1 MKSFLHL
8 ILPTAILSRIG
19 RVALSIAVAS
29 VVFLGFPRAACADD
43 VIPTGYTFYTLAG
56 FIGEGTVSGVIPW
69 DVIDAA
75 YPGITVNSIRI
86 DSITPEGFKFVSG
99 DSSQSAWNE
108 STHIGLLDHI
118 VLTRDLTSVSL
129 DIVWHTSG
137 NSLKETSGLWTG
149 SFLVDYT
156 VNGTTASGA
165 VYSDN
170 GSVPLTFDAEV
181 YGTPEPSSLY
191 LLGSGL
197 VGLAGL
203 LRRKLRLC

>member
-29 VVFLGFPRAACADD
+29 VVFLGFPRVACADD

-56 FIGEGTVSGVIPW
+56 SPGSVTISGTIPW
-69 DVIDAA
+69 DIVDASVQS
-75 YPGITVNSIRI
+75 YTI
-86 DSITPEGFKFVSG
+86 DSIIFEGFTFVSG
-99 DSSQSAWNE
+99 DSSQIASNLV
-108 STHIGLLDHI
+108 IGNLATS
-118 VLTRDLTSVSL
+118 VLTRDLTSDSL
-129 DIVWHTSG
+129 ALSWSTSG
-137 NSLKETSGLWTG
+137 DPLKDTSGLWTG
-149 SFLVDYT
+149 TFLVGYT
-156 VNGTTASGA
+156 EHGVG
-165 VYSDN
+165 YSVSDSA
-170 GSVPLTFDAEV
+170 SVPFNVDV

-203 LRRKLRLC
+203 MRRKLRLG